1 MTRAAVYV
9 RISQDREGAGL
20 GVHRQEADCRALA
33 ERKGWEVAEVYVDND
48 VSAYSGKPRPAW
60 QRLLADVDADT
71 IDAVVCWHVDRL
83 TRSPRELEDVI
94 AHAERHGLD
103 LATVSGDVDLAT
115 PTGRMV
121 ARMLGA
127 AARHEA
133 EHKAERQRRERRHSA
148 ERGRVSGGGTRP
160 YGYADDR
167 VTLVEPEAEVI
178 REAALRALAGES
190 LSTICDDLA
199 RRGVTTPTGRHWQ
212 PRTLRRLLASARI
225 SGRREHRPRD
235 SYTGGTRPLLGEIVA
250 DAVWPAI
257 VSADD
262 SDRLRRLLA
271 DPARRMKFTPASG
284 RTYLLSGI
292 LRCAKC
298 GHGMVGRPRSGV
310 PRYVCPNVPGT
321 ESCGGTATNAERTDA
336 LIRDVVL
343 VALDSPEMR
352 EALTRGDEVDP
363 ALLDAV
369 RKDEDALADLAAE
382 KDDGLIERGEYLS
395 RRSRIAG
402 RLDTNRR
409 KVARQIRPR
418 PLASIGGTYDEM
430 LMKWEA
436 LSVSQRRAVVA
447 AVLDRVD
454 VHPARPG
461 VRWDPDRFV
470 PVWRV

>member
-1 MTRAAVYV
+1 MYV

-20 GVHRQEADCRALA
+20 GVHRQEEDCRALA
-33 ERKGWEVAEVYVDND
+33 ERKGWNVAEVYVDND

-60 QRLLADVDADT
+60 QRLLADVEAGT
-71 IDAVVCWHVDRL
+71 IGAVVCWHVDRL

-127 AARHEA
+127 AARHEG

-160 YGYADDR
+160 YGFADDR
-167 VTLVEPEAEVI
+167 VTIVDHEAEII
-178 REAALRALAGES
+178 REAASRVLAGES
-190 LSTICDDLA
+190 LSSVCRDFEQ
-199 RRGVTTPTGRHWQ
+199 RGVTTPTGRHWQ

-225 SGRREHRPRD
+225 SGRREHSPRGAHA
-235 SYTGGTRPLLGEIVA
+235 GGTRPLLGEIVA

-257 VSADD
+257 VTPED

-271 DPARRMKFTPASG
+271 DPARSVKFSPTTG
-284 RTYLLSGI
+284 RTYLLSGL
-292 LRCAKC
+292 LRCGRC

-321 ESCGGTATNAERTDA
+321 DSCGGTATNAERTDE
-336 LIRDVVL
+336 LIRDMVL
-343 VALDSPEMR
+343 IALAGPEMR

-363 ALLDAV
+363 ALLDAI

-382 KDDGLIERGEYLS
+382 KDDGFIERGEYLS
-395 RRSRIAG
+395 RRGRIESRLEA
-402 RLDTNRR
+402 NRA
-409 KVARQIRPR
+409 KLARQTRTQ
-418 PLASIGGTYDEM
+418 PLGTMTGTYDEM
-430 LMKWEA
+430 AKRWESLNTA
-436 LSVSQRRAVVA
+436 QRRAVAA
-447 AVLDRVD
+447 AVLDHVD
-454 VHPARPG
+454 VLPARPG
-461 VRWDPDRFV
+461 VRWDPDRFA
-470 PVWRV
+470 PVWRA